1 MKIEN
6 PTVLIN
12 QKEADGDYAIA
23 ITDGSANFHD
33 MQLAVRVS
41 AAPNGDDWTD
51 TLESV
56 CWYMAREICR
66 LRNDAKTEDRSTL
79 PGNSQLVA
87 GGH

>member
-1 MKIEN
+1 MRIEN

-12 QKEADGDYAIA
+12 QKEADGDYVIA

-41 AAPNGDDWTD
+41 EAPNGDDWTD

-56 CWYMAREICR
+56 CWYMAREIRR
-66 LRNDAKTEDRSTL
+66 LRNEAKTEDRSTH

>member
-23 ITDGSANFHD
+23 ITDGSDNFHD

-66 LRNDAKTEDRSTL
+66 LRNEVKTEDRSIL

>member
-1 MKIEN
+1 MKIEH

-12 QKEADGDYAIA
+12 QKEADGDYTIA

-41 AAPNGDDWTD
+41 AAPSGDDWTD

-56 CWYMAREICR
+56 CWYMAREIRR
-66 LRNDAKTEDRSTL
+66 LRNEAKKEDRSTL